1 MPAGLG
7 RGDVGGEAGGLPG
20 VAVFGDRV
28 GLVARQGFGPVAGA
42 GRAHREGGGG
52 VGVGQGQ
59 RRADHGEAGQAD
71 GRAAEVRVDDV
82 RAAFGDPRGGDR
94 AVGGLDD
101 EGEPA
106 AGGRGAGGAPGGGG
120 GPAGGERVG
129 DPPPPWFGRQRGG
142 RGGCLGRGISG
153 GR

>member
-106 AGGRGAGGAPGGGG
+106 AV
-120 GPAGGERVG
+120 ERVG
-129 DPPPPWFGRQRGG
+129 DAHPPWFGRQRGG
-142 RGGCLGRGISG
+142 GGGWLGG
-153 GR
+153 GVKGGGGGG